1 MTYYQCWKPACYL
14 LKELGKPPP
23 PREPTVPSG
32 GLPECRVCRDSPLGK
47 ARRMAPHCPGHQG
60 LRDPAICLDGLPSE
74 LLSFMKSKWPRR
86 KKVSRLTAE
95 RVWVWGVGS
104 GEAFSLRRL
113 GSWLPTAFLFWGR
126 PLPAGLLLMASW
138 L

>member
-1 MTYYQCWKPACYL
+1 
-14 LKELGKPPP
+14 
-23 PREPTVPSG
+23 
-32 GLPECRVCRDSPLGK
+32 
-47 ARRMAPHCPGHQG
+47 
-60 LRDPAICLDGLPSE
+60 
-74 LLSFMKSKWPRR
+74 MKSKWPRI